1 MDSLRPHN
9 AAPGSNPTPWT
20 TELEGLRAPL
30 GVILYLIRRDNL
42 DIYDIPIAKITREY
56 LDYLNLMEEMQIE
69 LAGEFF
75 VLAATLMRIKIQMLL
90 RKDDDTDEDPRQELV
105 QSILEYKKMAEAA
118 KNFRDMEDE
127 RMRIF
132 TRPVPQEEKDAVTG
146 EVVIDLN
153 LFQLMRAFQEVMTQ
167 FEGAEVREIE
177 LEAWTIEEK
186 IDLVRAALESREP
199 AMFGDLFAG
208 SRSRLE
214 VIVTFMAILELLKH
228 GQARVQQEGT
238 FGAIWIYKGENF
250 GKPMGEVSDWSTEV
264 DGSGEVKLQV
274 ESEDVFDHRA
284 EEFNTED
291 HIDQSAMELDS
302 ERHAGVASSG
312 RPQAERSGLLDD
324 RTPAGSDE
332 VDESKLTGEA
342 DGEPEPR

>member
-1 MDSLRPHN
+1 
-9 AAPGSNPTPWT
+9 
-20 TELEGLRAPL
+20 
-30 GVILYLIRRDNL
+30 
-42 DIYDIPIAKITREY
+42 
-56 LDYLNLMEEMQIE
+56 
-69 LAGEFF
+69 
-75 VLAATLMRIKIQMLL
+75 
-90 RKDDDTDEDPRQELV
+90 
-105 QSILEYKKMAEAA
+105 MAEAA

-177 LEAWTIEEK
+177 LEAWTIEER
-186 IDLVRAALESREP
+186 IDLVRTALDAREP
-199 AMFGDLFAG
+199 AMFSDLFAG

-228 GQARVQQEGT
+228 GQARVQQEGN

-264 DGSGEVKLQV
+264 EGSGEVKLQV
-274 ESEDVFDHRA
+274 ESEDAFDHRG
-284 EEFNTED
+284 EEFDTED
-291 HIDQSAMELDS
+291 HE
-302 ERHAGVASSG
+302 GVASSG

-324 RTPAGSDE
+324 RTPSGSDA
-332 VDESKLTGEA
+332 TGEA

>member
-1 MDSLRPHN
+1 MGEAQRH
-9 AAPGSNPTPWT
+9 TPWT
-20 TELEGLRAPL
+20 TELEGIRAPL

-105 QSILEYKKMAEAA
+105 QSILEYKKMVEAA
-118 KNFRDMEDE
+118 KSFKDLEDE
-127 RMRIF
+127 RMRVF

-167 FEGAEVREIE
+167 FEGAEVREVE

-186 IDLVRAALESREP
+186 IDLVRTTLEAREP
-199 AMFGDLFAG
+199 AMFADLFAG

-238 FGAIWIYKGENF
+238 FGAIWIYKGDNF
-250 GKPMGEVSDWSTEV
+250 GRPMGEVSDWSADVE
-264 DGSGEVKLQV
+264 GAGEVTAPVDLIEGAPEGAAFDDAPAMDDV
-274 ESEDVFDHRA
+274 TTGETDGESESR
-284 EEFNTED
+284 
-291 HIDQSAMELDS
+291 
-302 ERHAGVASSG
+302 
-312 RPQAERSGLLDD
+312 
-324 RTPAGSDE
+324 
-332 VDESKLTGEA
+332 
-342 DGEPEPR
+342 